1 MLHLHIRRQ
10 ELLYTKDNPHY
21 TDLEYKSKI
30 NVVFFT
36 SVDPSKTK
44 EGIFYCGICG
54 QTPPHKSEKQI
65 NIHHLFI

>member
-1 MLHLHIRRQ
+1 MLHLIMRIQGIKSTRDKS
-10 ELLYTKDNPHY
+10 TY
-21 TDLEYKSKI
+21 TDLEYKRKT
-30 NVVFFT
+30 NVVFCT
-36 SVDPSKTK
+36 SMDPSKTK